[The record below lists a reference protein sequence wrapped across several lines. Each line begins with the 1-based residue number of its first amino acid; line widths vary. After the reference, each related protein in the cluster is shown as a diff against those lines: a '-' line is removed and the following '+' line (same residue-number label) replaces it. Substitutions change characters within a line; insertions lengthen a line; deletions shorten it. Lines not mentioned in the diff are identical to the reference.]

1 MLLNKNKLKGI
12 VIIILVFILIIFS
25 PRIASVNKRIGS
37 KYTKIKNKNIKI
49 YLSENENKISNSC
62 LNQDDNV
69 KYYTS
74 RYSSI
79 INIIYNLEKK
89 GYLKKEDRK
98 ILFKILKEGNVS
110 ELIEKINSLNLNSFD
125 NYSLSKK
132 NLTTALTYEL
142 GFYDYRY
149 IEQLYKKS
157 IENNKFDIEN
167 YIILAEFYRRNC
179 KYDEAINILL
189 SISSIANNSNQ
200 KIDISKNYCVLGD
213 LYLAKRDY
221 ENALANY
228 INSLVVFDFRN
239 DDAKK
244 ANILIKIG
252 DIMSIRGNIFESIN
266 YYKYALSL
274 GKLKTKDKVKLLI
287 KLSDSYYTYGNY
299 EVGLK
304 FAKEA
309 ESKSKKQKYLYY
321 HFKAKY
327 LECLNYEYLSEG
339 EKAAKACKVA
349 LEEAEIYKEQN
360 NNFYSYIA
368 LADML
373 DFSVY
378 IRNPVLAADY
388 VRKAGMLINN
398 ENDIYKKLLIMEKLS
413 SILAYNSSAEEKFQT
428 LNTYNTLDKL
438 YKQNNIGTGCCNSI
452 LSGFIKEQLNI
463 YGTEN
468 DYKKAE
474 VDLKNRKIQLA
485 TLYIY
490 LSDYYKSKGYVN
502 DALKYAEMALEIDS
516 QIYRFDHH
524 YIRYVVNKIDSLK
537 NIR

>member
-132 NLTTALTYEL
+132 NLTTAITYEL

>member
-1 MLLNKNKLKGI
+1 MFLNKNKLKGL

-49 YLSENENKISNSC
+49 YLSENENKVSNSC

-132 NLTTALTYEL
+132 NLITALTYEL

-167 YIILAEFYRRNC
+167 YTILAEFYKRNC

-200 KIDISKNYCVLGD
+200 KIDISKNYCILGD

-266 YYKYALSL
+266 YYTYALSL
-274 GKLKTKDKVKLLI
+274 GKLKTKDKVKLLL

-339 EKAAKACKVA
+339 EKAVKACKVA

-360 NNFYSYIA
+360 NNFDSYIA

-463 YGTEN
+463 YGTED

-490 LSDYYKSKGYVN
+490 LSDYYKSKGYIN

-524 YIRYVVNKIDSLK
+524 YIRYVVSKIDSLK